1 MPFYTKI
8 SIFYKKYGIFRE
20 KNDILK
26 SNRAAIKKEK
36 NINNAQT
43 INFVEKYYVGVKWH
57 FVSFLFFMKY
67 TILCCLEEI
76 WKKLIFHVFLHISK
90 GTLLSQFLSYFFQ
103 NFYSDVNLHFEQVLF
118 FMFIKNVDSLA
129 DIHGFSFFHGGH
141 LGFLT
146 FLKNFSLA
154 LYLIFFSMS

>member
-1 MPFYTKI
+1 MAFCIIFVLYEVYNSLLFRSNLEKI
-8 SIFYKKYGIFRE
+8 DFSR
-20 KNDILK
+20 
-26 SNRAAIKKEK
+26 
-36 NINNAQT
+36 
-43 INFVEKYYVGVKWH
+43 
-57 FVSFLFFMKY
+57 
-67 TILCCLEEI
+67 
-76 WKKLIFHVFLHISK
+76 FLHISK
-90 GTLLSQFLSYFFQ
+90 GPLLSQFLSYIFQ
-103 NFYSDVNLHFEQVLF
+103 NFYTDVNLHFEQVLF

>member
-43 INFVEKYYVGVKWH
+43 INFYNKHKEQN
-57 FVSFLFFMKY
+57 LFKMQ
-67 TILCCLEEI
+67 I
-76 WKKLIFHVFLHISK
+76 
-90 GTLLSQFLSYFFQ
+90 
-103 NFYSDVNLHFEQVLF
+103 
-118 FMFIKNVDSLA
+118 
-129 DIHGFSFFHGGH
+129 
-141 LGFLT
+141 
-146 FLKNFSLA
+146 
-154 LYLIFFSMS
+154 